1 MKNIQL
7 FDTVALLNPISAQR
21 LTLVEPEYTSINS
34 LPVGLVG
41 TVVEA
46 YKNENEPKY
55 LVEFADNQG
64 REYAMAI
71 LNADEMI
78 VLQYELTLA

>member
-1 MKNIQL
+1 MKEIQN
-7 FDTVALLNPISAQR
+7 FDTVALLNPISAER

-41 TVVEA
+41 TVVEV
-46 YKNENEPKY
+46 YNSENESKY

-64 REYAMAI
+64 QEYAMAI
-71 LNADEMI
+71 LKADELI
-78 VLQYELTLA
+78 VLQYELILT